1 MGGVPSCQGSSC
13 TQRTGNSAA
22 SPDGWENKQDWSAGL
37 NIAESSNAP
46 ESETKGTP
54 PRSCGNCLR
63 KDRLE
68 RPNKNNVRNRSGP
81 ASGDPT
87 NASPMGA
94 DVGQKDAL
102 SKSLSY
108 SKSRSRTTLPGE
120 DEDEPGSER
129 TLAQLD
135 EGISLNCDNET
146 AQGAASTTTTT
157 DPECESST
165 STAEI
170 KASAKKPNV
179 FTDPLNW
186 VDTKAVFA
194 WNITIV
200 NAMTKKKEELSV
212 YNNNTIAEVKT
223 TFIKSTGCDPK
234 TRLFH
239 LVGRGCRELEDEWEL
254 RHCVRNRSS
263 VIAFAGD
270 LPSLLTGQTA
280 RADNQQ
286 THMPQVIVSQ
296 S

>member
-1 MGGVPSCQGSSC
+1 VEIAFGRIDSNVRTKIMCATEADPPLA
-13 TQRTGNSAA
+13 TQRMQAPWVQTLDRRTHLVNLCRTAR
-22 SPDGWENKQDWSAGL
+22 GWRL
-37 NIAESSNAP
+37 
-46 ESETKGTP
+46 ESENWLCP
-54 PRSCGNCLR
+54 LVPL
-63 KDRLE
+63 
-68 RPNKNNVRNRSGP
+68 
-81 ASGDPT
+81 
-87 NASPMGA
+87 
-94 DVGQKDAL
+94 Q
-102 SKSLSY
+102 Y
-108 SKSRSRTTLPGE
+108 SRFLISRSRTTLPGE